1 MNCPETIIRWGV
13 RPLWLIS
20 IVVVGYLSL
29 SPRVEMPCQFS
40 GADKL
45 AHCLAYAWL
54 GGLASFGFLEV
65 RAALAAAFFMIPL
78 GVGLEIA
85 QHYVPNREFSV
96 ADMIA
101 NSTGVILGIIAA
113 RYARKRIRIGTA

>member
-1 MNCPETIIRWGV
+1 MIRWGV

-20 IVVVGYLSL
+20 IVVVAYLSL
-29 SPRVEMPCQFS
+29 SPRVEMPCRFS

-54 GGLASFGFLEV
+54 GGLAFFGFVEV
-65 RAALAAAFFMIPL
+65 RAALVAAFFMIPL
-78 GVGLEIA
+78 GMGLEIG
-85 QHYVPNREFSV
+85 QHYVPNREFSL

-101 NSTGVILGIIAA
+101 NSTGVILGMLMA
-113 RYARKRIRIGTA
+113 RYARKKIRIGTA